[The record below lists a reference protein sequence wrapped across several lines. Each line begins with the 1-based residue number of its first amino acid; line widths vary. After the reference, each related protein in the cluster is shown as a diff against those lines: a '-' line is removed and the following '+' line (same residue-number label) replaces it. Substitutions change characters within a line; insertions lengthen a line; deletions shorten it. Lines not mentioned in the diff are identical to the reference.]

1 MPRCTM
7 HRRHT
12 CTVVRSCVG
21 LSVRQILHI
30 IASGGFK
37 MLKIGQYAKSDILVG

>member
-12 CTVVRSCVG
+12 VVRSCVG
-21 LSVRQILHI
+21 LSVCRFVGL
-30 IASGGFK
+30 SVCRFVGSRP
-37 MLKIGQYAKSDILVG
+37 SDLAYLCER